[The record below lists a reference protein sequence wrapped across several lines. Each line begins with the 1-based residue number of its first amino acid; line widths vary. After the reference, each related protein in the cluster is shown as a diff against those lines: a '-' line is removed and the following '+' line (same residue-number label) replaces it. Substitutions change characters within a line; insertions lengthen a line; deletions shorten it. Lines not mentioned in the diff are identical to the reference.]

1 MHSAFVK
8 STGFHEKLSIFERGA
23 HNRARRSESRALFA
37 ALSAPESVDGE
48 QESSAADFLP

>member
-23 HNRARRSESRALFA
+23 HNRARRKESRAPFA
-37 ALSAPESVDGE
+37 ALSAAESMGGE
-48 QESSAADFLP
+48 LESSAAIFLP